1 MARLSLCLNQVAK
14 IRNLKK
20 GRNPDPVSIAFAAEM
35 AGIDGILVHLRED
48 RSDITDRDVGLLKEV
63 VQTHLNLAIPLNDD
77 MVKKALSWLPDMVTL
92 LPSSAG
98 EQSDPSLDVA
108 NSMSYLEEAVTTLRA
123 NNIVVTMLIDP
134 EPQQI
139 RAAARA
145 QADYIQINTSS
156 LAKVEDL
163 GAMSDVVEQ
172 IRSAA
177 IAANKI
183 GLGVSA
189 GRSLNSQSL
198 RELADIKYIEEFNVG
213 WAICSRAMLVGVEKA
228 VLDFKKTVEL

>member
-20 GRNPDPVSIAFAAEM
+20 GRNPDPISIAFAAEM

-77 MVKKALSWLPDMVTL
+77 MVKKALGWLPDMVTL

-145 QADYIQINTSS
+145 QADYIQINTGS

-228 VLDFKKTVEL
+228 VLDFKKTVEF